1 MSLSE
6 IIAGLEHD
14 ESVRFTREQFTVRA
28 VAKKGDENRSRVM
41 AIEVDATAIVLGN
54 LDILAVEVRRA
65 FEILRRSEATTD
77 GQ

>member
-6 IIAGLEHD
+6 VIAGLEHD

-54 LDILAVEVRRA
+54 LDILVVEVRRA

-77 GQ
+77 GN

>member
-6 IIAGLEHD
+6 VIAGLEHD

-28 VAKKGDENRSRVM
+28 VAKKGDQNRSRVI
-41 AIEVDATAIVLGN
+41 AIEVDATATVLGK

-65 FEILRRSEATTD
+65 FEILRRSEETTD